1 LYNDGDFSHMYIVM
15 HQYFG
20 LQEKC
25 FKCINKI
32 LWIIKHGILYDFFL
46 HMWPMTKVF
55 NFEPCEY
62 KKTSQMIFKKNL
74 LLCIPLVQNFK
85 PLKF

>member
-1 LYNDGDFSHMYIVM
+1 LFNDGDFSHMYIVM

-32 LWIIKHGILYDFFL
+32 LWIIKHIILYDR
-46 HMWPMTKVF
+46 WPMTKAI
-55 NFEPCEY
+55 NFKPCEY
-62 KKTSQMIFKKNL
+62 KKTSQMIFKRNL
-74 LLCIPLVQNFK
+74 LLCIPLAQNFK
-85 PLKF
+85 PLEF